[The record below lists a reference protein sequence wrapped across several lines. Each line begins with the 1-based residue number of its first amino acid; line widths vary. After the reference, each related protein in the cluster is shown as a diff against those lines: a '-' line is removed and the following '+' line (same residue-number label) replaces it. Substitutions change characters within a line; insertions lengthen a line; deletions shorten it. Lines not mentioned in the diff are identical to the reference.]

1 MSEELIKQLILLF
14 AVLSAILI
22 YFSFFYSFLKK
33 NSHIKLC
40 KLFSDRFGSLPET
53 ILPYRNGGFMFTFQK
68 DTYFHVI
75 LTFKK
80 HSWPVRNIPDEHYDF
95 IRNLPSQFT
104 RWIKI
109 KFYLLFIGLVGL
121 FLSALLFLYVR

>member
-1 MSEELIKQLILLF
+1 MSEGLIKQLILLF
-14 AVLSAILI
+14 AVISTVLI
-22 YFSFFYSFLKK
+22 YFSFFYSYLKK

-53 ILPYRNGGFMFTFQK
+53 IQPYRNGGFLFTFQK

-75 LTFKK
+75 LTFRK
-80 HSWPVRNIPDEHYDF
+80 HSWPVRNIPDEHYYF
-95 IRNLPSQFT
+95 IRNLPPEMT

-109 KFYLLFIGLVGL
+109 KFYLLFIGVIGL
-121 FLSALLFLYVR
+121 FLSALLFYYLR

>member
-1 MSEELIKQLILLF
+1 MSEELIKLLVLLF
-14 AVLSAILI
+14 AVLSVILI

-33 NSHIKLC
+33 NSHMKIC
-40 KLFSDRFGSLPET
+40 KLFSDRFGFLPET
-53 ILPYRNGGFMFTFQK
+53 ILAHRKGGGIFTFQK

-75 LTFKK
+75 LTFRK

-95 IRNLPSQFT
+95 IRNLPPEMT

-109 KFYLLFIGLVGL
+109 KFYLLFIGVIGL
-121 FLSALLFLYVR
+121 FLSALLFYYLR

>member
-40 KLFSDRFGSLPET
+40 KLFSDRFGSLPEN

-121 FLSALLFLYVR
+121 FLSTLLFYYLR

>member
-1 MSEELIKQLILLF
+1 MSEGLIKQFILLL
-14 AVLSAILI
+14 AVISAVLI
-22 YFSFFYSFLKK
+22 YFSFFYSYLKK

-40 KLFSDRFGSLPET
+40 NLFSDRFGSLPET
-53 ILPYRNGGFMFTFQK
+53 ILPYRNEGFMFTFQK

-121 FLSALLFLYVR
+121 FLSALLFYYLR

>member
-1 MSEELIKQLILLF
+1 MSEELIKQLVLLF

-33 NSHIKLC
+33 NSHIKIC
-40 KLFSDRFGSLPET
+40 KLFSDRFGFLPET
-53 ILPYRNGGFMFTFQK
+53 ILPYRKGGGIFTFQK

-75 LTFKK
+75 LTFRK

-95 IRNLPSQFT
+95 IRSLPPEIT

-109 KFYLLFIGLVGL
+109 KFYLLFIGLIGL
-121 FLSALLFLYVR
+121 FLSALLFYYLR